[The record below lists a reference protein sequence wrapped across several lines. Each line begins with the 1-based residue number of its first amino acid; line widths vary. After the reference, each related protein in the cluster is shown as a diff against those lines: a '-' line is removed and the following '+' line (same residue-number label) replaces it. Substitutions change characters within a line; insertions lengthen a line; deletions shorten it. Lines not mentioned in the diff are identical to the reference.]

1 MRLGVIA
8 EGKADIAVIKAI
20 LKVLMGV
27 DGSDVIQLRPSE
39 QLDETDLNAMNFSNW
54 NLVLESCGDNDLL
67 DAYFENLEE
76 EALLIVQIDTAERGE
91 KGYDIPEP
99 QRTKHTDWAE
109 YSLQLRNKVVEK
121 IAFIVPETYRSRIAY
136 AIAIEET
143 DAWLIPLFD
152 NTCKETAQYVNA
164 KERLHNLIGK
174 VGKKKNG
181 YVDTD
186 KKNLNYAAIGKELKK
201 GLKDCRRK
209 NKSLD
214 LFCIELEDKLKNI
227 DMKPVFRRNNQ
238 DFGGED
244 GTGAY
249 FTAYSIRW
257 CTLSTAFPKAINCF
271 MCFILLKL
279 QFYQEETLVS
289 AR

>member
-99 QRTKHTDWAE
+99 QRTKHTDWVE

-214 LFCIELEDKLKNI
+214 LFCIELEDKLK
-227 DMKPVFRRNNQ
+227 K
-238 DFGGED
+238 
-244 GTGAY
+244 
-249 FTAYSIRW
+249 
-257 CTLSTAFPKAINCF
+257 
-271 MCFILLKL
+271 
-279 QFYQEETLVS
+279 
-289 AR
+289 